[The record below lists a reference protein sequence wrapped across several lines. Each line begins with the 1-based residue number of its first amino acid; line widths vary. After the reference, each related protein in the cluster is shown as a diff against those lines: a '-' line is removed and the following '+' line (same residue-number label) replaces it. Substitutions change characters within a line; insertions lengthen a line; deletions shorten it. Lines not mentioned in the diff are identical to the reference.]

1 MLNFLRWILRRF
13 VNLIADVRITGFENI
28 PTTGA
33 FVITTNHLGLLDAA
47 LLYYILDRT
56 DVFVMVAE
64 KWEKNAL
71 FRWVAKYANF
81 VFIDRYNPDIKALRK
96 IIGLMEQGNV
106 LVIAPEGTRSLNAAL
121 AEGKLGAGYLAAKL
135 NRPILPAGIA
145 GTEDKVVGDNLKH
158 FRRSKIRIS
167 AGKISRRVCGTST
180 LERITD
186 SRFASVNSI
195 KSSIQ
200 FQIIF
205 LNDQAHI
212 KSMDFSFSLGQV
224 GLVPLERSCWA
235 VRAAILMV
243 DQNHFSDFMQA
254 DSQLDMF

>member
-167 AGKISRRVCGTST
+167 AGK
-180 LERITD
+180 L
-186 SRFASVNSI
+186 
-195 KSSIQ
+195 
-200 FQIIF
+200 
-205 LNDQAHI
+205 
-212 KSMDFSFSLGQV
+212 FSLP
-224 GLVPLERSCWA
+224 PLPTKDRD
-235 VRAAILMV
+235 AALKQFTDEIMCHIAAELPEKYRGV
-243 DQNHFSDFMQA
+243 YAGHPRLKELLTAASLQ
-254 DSQLDMF
+254 